1 MAIVMT
7 KSLKKHYG
15 SEPNMKDEALI
26 AVLCAVCLIV
36 PALVFRAT
44 AKESVTER
52 LHHADS

>member
-52 LHHADS
+52 LHRADS